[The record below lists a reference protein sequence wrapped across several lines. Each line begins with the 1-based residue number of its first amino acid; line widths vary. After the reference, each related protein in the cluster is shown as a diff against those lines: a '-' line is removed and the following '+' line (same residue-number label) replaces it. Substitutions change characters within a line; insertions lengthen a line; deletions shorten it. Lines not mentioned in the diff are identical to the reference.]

1 MTRHPRRRMPYVL
14 ALAALMGA
22 TMSASLAAAPATRNA
37 TAVSPIA
44 QISQAERNRYAGLF
58 ALLGEQRWD
67 EAKAAITALDASDSM
82 RPYLLAELYLAKGS
96 PRVELFDLL
105 DILAKAPHL
114 PQADRIGALARKRGA
129 QLIPDLPA
137 TRQLTWTGTSPQR
150 AILRAVAG
158 DRAADALRGQLLQQI
173 KDDRPAEGEAL
184 LIAADA
190 GLSAEARTELRQR
203 IAWSYYICGDTANAR
218 RVAAQAAREGTGPF
232 LSAAQWVLGLS
243 AWRDKQWDAAAD
255 AFYQSASNASDGDM
269 RSGGYFWAA
278 RAMMAA
284 RRPERVTP
292 LLRSAA
298 RDEETFYG
306 LLARETLGLGPS
318 ASLTR
323 EHVSATDWAALSAR
337 PNVRNAVIA
346 SALGRSTDADAILR
360 HEAELAQADHSA
372 LVHLASDL
380 SLPTTQ
386 LWLAQRSPNGQKS
399 AAYAR
404 YPRPDWTPAN
414 GWQVD
419 RALVFAHALQESR
432 FQTQARSTADA
443 RGVMQVRPGTGGDLA
458 AAAGMAYSADQLY
471 DPAINLA
478 LGQAYLRKLSQMP
491 ATGGLLPKVVAA
503 YNAGPV
509 PLDRWNTQIRD
520 EGDPLLFIE
529 SVPYFET
536 RAYLNAVLR
545 NYWIY
550 QMDEQGRSPAL
561 AAMAQGLWVR
571 FPDGDKTS
579 PVRLASNGATPGG
592 D

>member
-1 MTRHPRRRMPYVL
+1 MIGRNTRL
-14 ALAALMGA
+14 LLGTIALAAMGA
-22 TMSASLAAAPATRNA
+22 PLAAAPAA
-37 TAVSPIA
+37 KAVANSAPNSAIA
-44 QISQAERNRYAGLF
+44 PVSQVERARYGDIF
-58 ALLGEQRWD
+58 TLLGNQSWSD
-67 EAKAAITALDASDSM
+67 AKAAITALGESDSM

-105 DILAKAPHL
+105 DILAKAPQL
-114 PQADRIGALARKRGA
+114 PQAERIASLARKRGA
-129 QLIPDLPA
+129 QILPDLPA
-137 TRQLTWTGTSPQR
+137 TRQLMWTGTSPQR
-150 AILRAVAG
+150 AILRAVSG
-158 DRAADALRGQLLQQI
+158 DSAADALRGQLLQQI

-184 LIAADA
+184 LIAAEP
-190 GLSAEARTELRQR
+190 GLTGEARTELRQR
-203 IAWSYYICGDTANAR
+203 LAWSYYICGDTANAR
-218 RVAAQAAREGTGPF
+218 RLAAQAAREGNGPF
-232 LSAAQWVLGLS
+232 LAAAQWVLGLS
-243 AWRDKQWDAAAD
+243 AWREKQWDAAAD
-255 AFYQSASNASDGDM
+255 AFYQAATNASDGDM

-284 RRPERVTP
+284 KRPERVNP

-318 ASLTR
+318 AALAR
-323 EHVSATDWAALSAR
+323 EHVSAADWARLSSR
-337 PNVRNAVIA
+337 PNVRNAVIT

-360 HEAELAQADHSA
+360 HEAELGSDADYYA

-386 LWLAQRSPNGQKS
+386 LWLAQRSPSGRKS

-404 YPRPDWTPAN
+404 YPRPAWTPSN

-419 RALVFAHALQESR
+419 RSLVFAHALQESR

-458 AAAGMAYSADQLY
+458 AATGMSYSADQLY
-471 DPAINLA
+471 DPAVNLA

-509 PLDRWNTQIRD
+509 PIDRWNVQIRD

-529 SVPYFET
+529 SVPYYET

-550 QMDEQGRSPAL
+550 QMEEQGRSPAL

-571 FPDGDKTS
+571 FPDGGKTVA
-579 PVRLASNGATPGG
+579 VRMAPSGVAFGA

>member
-1 MTRHPRRRMPYVL
+1 MTRRIFGAL
-14 ALAALMGA
+14 ALVALAGA
-22 TMSASLAAAPATRNA
+22 TMPAPLAAAPAVRPAAA
-37 TAVSPIA
+37 TSPIA
-44 QISQAERNRYAGLF
+44 QLSTAERNRYASLF
-58 ALLGEQRWD
+58 AMLDGQRWD
-67 EAKAAITALDASDSM
+67 EAKGAITALDPADSM

-114 PQADRIGALARKRGA
+114 PQSARLSGLARKRGA
-129 QLIPDLPA
+129 QVLPDLPA
-137 TRQLTWTGTSPQR
+137 TRQLMWTGTSPQR

-158 DRAADALRGQLLQQI
+158 DSAADALRGQLLQQI

-184 LIAADA
+184 LIAAEA
-190 GLSAEARTELRQR
+190 GLTREARTELRQR
-203 IAWSYYICGDTANAR
+203 IAWSYFICGDTASAR
-218 RVAAQAAREGTGPF
+218 RVAAQAARDGAGPF
-232 LSAAQWVLGLS
+232 LAAAQWVLGLS
-243 AWRDKQWDAAAD
+243 AWREKQWDAAAD
-255 AFYQSASNASDGDM
+255 AFYQSATNASDGDM

-284 RRPERVTP
+284 RRPERVNP

-323 EHVSATDWAALSAR
+323 EHVSAADWAALSSR

-360 HEAELAQADHSA
+360 HEAELGNADYSA

-386 LWLAQRSPNGQKS
+386 LWLAQRSPSGRKS

-404 YPRPDWTPAN
+404 YPRPDWTPTD

-419 RALVFAHALQESR
+419 RSLVFAHALQESR

-509 PLDRWNTQIRD
+509 PIDRWNVQIRD

-529 SVPYFET
+529 SVPYYET

-550 QMDEQGRSPAL
+550 QMEEQGHSPAL

-571 FPDGDKTS
+571 FPDSDKTAA
-579 PVRLASNGATPGG
+579 VRMASNGVTLRG